1 MFRRILVPLDGSALA
16 EAVLPQATELAR
28 LHGAEVVLLRVE
40 SAPDYAVA
48 QAAEEAQHY
57 LKGVA
62 ASLRGAR
69 VRVSTMVVLS
79 GDAAG
84 EILVQAEL
92 TAADLILMSTHG
104 RSGVGRW
111 MLGSVAEKVLRAA
124 VTPVL
129 LVRVPS
135 PKLSPSGRG

>member
-16 EAVLPQATELAR
+16 EAVLPQAGELAR

-57 LKGVA
+57 LRGVA
-62 ASLRGAR
+62 ASLWEAR
-69 VRVSTMVVLS
+69 VQVSMMVVLS

-92 TAADLILMSTHG
+92 TAADLILMATHG

-135 PKLSPSGRG
+135 PKRSPSPRS

>member
-16 EAVLPQATELAR
+16 EAVLPQAMELAR

-57 LKGVA
+57 LGDVA
-62 ASLRGAR
+62 ASLREAR

-79 GDAAG
+79 GDTAG

-135 PKLSPSGRG
+135 PRRSASRRD